1 MNYEETLDYLYNS
14 APLFQHIGKDAYKA
28 GLENTYLLDEYFNH
42 PHRQFRTIH
51 IAGTNGKGSVC
62 AYMSSISRHFTI
74 SRIQDRT
81 LHFSTSDRFS

>member
-28 GLENTYLLDEYFNH
+28 GLEKHLSFRQVFQPSPSPIPNHSYSRDQWKRLLFTYF
-42 PHRQFRTIH
+42 
-51 IAGTNGKGSVC
+51 
-62 AYMSSISRHFTI
+62 SRHFTI

-81 LHFSTSDRFS
+81 LHFSTSDRFP

>member
-51 IAGTNGKGSVC
+51 IAGTN
-62 AYMSSISRHFTI
+62 
-74 SRIQDRT
+74 
-81 LHFSTSDRFS
+81 

>member
-51 IAGTNGKGSVC
+51 IAGTNGKGSCSHTLASKAVSH
-62 AYMSSISRHFTI
+62 ALRL
-74 SRIQDRT
+74 QDRT

>member
-28 GLENTYLLDEYFNH
+28 GLENTYLLDKYFNH
-42 PHRQFRTIH
+42 PYSRDQWKRLLFT
-51 IAGTNGKGSVC
+51 
-62 AYMSSISRHFTI
+62 YFSRHFTI

-81 LHFSTSDRFS
+81 LHFSTSDRFP